1 MNVLVITL
9 IIAIA
14 ILVLFRKNR
23 LIVNACL
30 AVMGLAFVVK
40 GITIS
45 GASMWKS
52 IAFGMAVCGILLI
65 CIAIFRE
72 IRYFFKN
79 NKRIEK
85 HHD

>member
-1 MNVLVITL
+1 
-9 IIAIA
+9 
-14 ILVLFRKNR
+14 
-23 LIVNACL
+23 
-30 AVMGLAFVVK
+30 MGLAFVVK